1 MTPLTQTDLLSH
13 ADYEAQRP
21 AFQQQVIGLKK
32 RRRIEVGPLVTL
44 IFENRETLR
53 FQIQEM
59 IRAERIFEPAK
70 IQEELDVYNGLLPCH
85 GELSATLM
93 IEITDND
100 RIKPILDTLQGI
112 DRSNT
117 LCICVENEAV
127 FAQFETGHSK
137 EDKISAVHFVR
148 FSVPGTIKTMLQS
161 HGANVTIK
169 VTHENYIAEAHVPD
183 AMRKEWVRDLKS

>member
-1 MTPLTQTDLLSH
+1 MTPLTQTDILSH

-21 AFQQQVIGLKK
+21 AFQQEVIGLKK

-70 IQEELDVYNGLLPCH
+70 IQEELDVYNALLPCH

-93 IEITDND
+93 IEITNDD
-100 RIKPILDTLQGI
+100 RINPILNTLQGI
-112 DRSNT
+112 DQPDT

-127 FAQFETGHSK
+127 FAQFEAGHSK
-137 EDKISAVHFVR
+137 EDKISAVHFIR
-148 FSVPGTIKTMLQS
+148 FSIPEAVTIMLQS
-161 HGANVTIK
+161 HEANVDIK
-169 VTHENYIAEAHVPD
+169 ITHENYIAEAHVPD
-183 AMRKEWVRDLKS
+183 PMRKEWVKDLKS

>member
-1 MTPLTQTDLLSH
+1 MTPLAKTDLLSH
-13 ADYEAQRP
+13 ADYETQRP
-21 AFQQQVIGLKK
+21 AFQREVIGLKK

-70 IQEELDVYNGLLPCH
+70 IQEELDVYNALLPCH

-93 IEITDND
+93 IEITDDD
-100 RIKPILDTLQGI
+100 RIKSILDTLQGI
-112 DRSNT
+112 DQPDT

-127 FAQFETGHSK
+127 FAKFEAGHSK
-137 EDKISAVHFVR
+137 EDKISAVHFIR
-148 FSVPGTIKTMLQS
+148 FSIPKAVTIMLQS
-161 HGANVTIK
+161 HKANVDIK
-169 VTHENYIAEAHVPD
+169 ITHENYIAEAHVPD
-183 AMRKEWVRDLKS
+183 PMQKEWLKDLKS

>member
-13 ADYEAQRP
+13 ADYETQRP
-21 AFQQQVIGLKK
+21 AFQREVIGLKK

-44 IFENRETLR
+44 IFENRETLQ

-70 IQEELDVYNGLLPCH
+70 IQEELDVYNALLPCH

-93 IEITDND
+93 IEITDDD
-100 RIKPILDTLQGI
+100 RIKSILDTLQGI
-112 DRSNT
+112 DQPDT

-127 FAQFETGHSK
+127 FAKFEAGHSK
-137 EDKISAVHFVR
+137 EDKISAVHFIR
-148 FSVPGTIKTMLQS
+148 FSIPKAVTIMLQS
-161 HGANVTIK
+161 HRANVDIK
-169 VTHENYIAEAHVPD
+169 ITHENYIAEAHVPD
-183 AMRKEWVRDLKS
+183 PMQKEWLKDLKS

>member
-1 MTPLTQTDLLSH
+1 MTPLTKTDLLSH
-13 ADYEAQRP
+13 ADYETQRP
-21 AFQQQVIGLKK
+21 AFQREVIGLKK

-70 IQEELDVYNGLLPCH
+70 IQEELDVYNALLPCH

-93 IEITDND
+93 IEITDDD
-100 RIKPILDTLQGI
+100 RIKSILDTLQGI
-112 DRSNT
+112 DQPDT

-127 FAQFETGHSK
+127 FAKFEAGHSK
-137 EDKISAVHFVR
+137 EDKISAVHFIR
-148 FSVPGTIKTMLQS
+148 FSIPKAVTIMLQS
-161 HGANVTIK
+161 HKANVDIK
-169 VTHENYIAEAHVPD
+169 ITHENYIAEAHVPD
-183 AMRKEWVRDLKS
+183 PMQKEWLKDLKS

>member
-1 MTPLTQTDLLSH
+1 MTPLIQTDLLSH

-21 AFQQQVIGLKK
+21 AFQQEIIGLKK
-32 RRRIEVGPLVTL
+32 QRRIEVGALVTL

-70 IQEELDVYNGLLPCH
+70 IQEELDVYNALLPHH

-93 IEITDND
+93 IEIADDN
-100 RIKPILDTLQGI
+100 RIKPILDTLRGI
-112 DRSNT
+112 DQPDI
-117 LCICVENEAV
+117 LCIRVENEAV
-127 FAQFETGHSK
+127 FAKFEAGHSK

-148 FSVPGTIKTMLQS
+148 FSVPETVTTMLQS
-161 HGANVTIK
+161 HGANVAIK
-169 VTHENYIAEAHVPD
+169 ITHENYIAEAHVPD
-183 AMRKEWVRDLKS
+183 VMRKEWVKDLNS

>member
-1 MTPLTQTDLLSH
+1 MTPLNQAELLSH

-21 AFQQQVIGLKK
+21 AFRQEIIGLKK

-70 IQEELDVYNGLLPCH
+70 IQEELDVYNALLPCH

-93 IEITDND
+93 IEITDDD

-112 DRSNT
+112 DQSDT
-117 LCICVENEAV
+117 LCIHVENEAV
-127 FAQFETGHSK
+127 FAQFEVGHSK
-137 EDKISAVHFVR
+137 EDKISAVHFIR
-148 FSVPGTIKTMLQS
+148 FSMPEAVTTMLQS
-161 HGANVTIK
+161 HEANVVIK
-169 VTHENYIAEAHVPD
+169 VTHENYVAEAHVPD
-183 AMRKEWVRDLKS
+183 PMRKEWLKDLKS

>member
-13 ADYEAQRP
+13 ADYETQRP
-21 AFQQQVIGLKK
+21 AFQREVIGLKK

-70 IQEELDVYNGLLPCH
+70 IQEELDVYNALLPCH

-93 IEITDND
+93 IEITDDD
-100 RIKPILDTLQGI
+100 RIKSILDTLQGI
-112 DRSNT
+112 DQPDT

-127 FAQFETGHSK
+127 FAKFEAGHSK
-137 EDKISAVHFVR
+137 EDKISAVHFIR
-148 FSVPGTIKTMLQS
+148 FSIPKAVTIMLQS
-161 HGANVTIK
+161 HRANVDIK
-169 VTHENYIAEAHVPD
+169 ITHENYIAEAHVPD
-183 AMRKEWVRDLKS
+183 PMQKEWFKDLKS